1 MKGFHQFC
9 QHFQVLLLEIDKFA
23 AFQLVIFFLQLIAFQ
38 DIQKLLAGNIIRGNI
53 QIQES
58 AGHGHPNGNFYSL

>member
-9 QHFQVLLLEIDKFA
+9 QHFQVLFLEIDKFA

-53 QIQES
+53 QIQEA
-58 AGHGHPNGNFYSL
+58 AGNGHPNGNLYSL